1 VNQIENPNPRL
12 GANNWYTRSG
22 YPSGSYTNCSDESEP
37 GVAALHRYLATLPN
51 QSFNDGNCEP
61 GAYYL
66 VTLRAIL
73 ARPFGEM
80 QGNRAL

>member
-1 VNQIENPNPRL
+1 
-12 GANNWYTRSG
+12 
-22 YPSGSYTNCSDESEP
+22 
-37 GVAALHRYLATLPN
+37 LATLPN

-73 ARPFGEM
+73 ARPIGKV